1 MKKYIKYASVVLLS
15 SLILISCDDE
25 DVTAPGKYGVAEAP
39 ASGTLKAIAQERG
52 IKIGNTLS
60 YSDMSN
66 QSKLDL
72 LAKEFDNVTFEYE
85 MKHGAIVG
93 DDGSL
98 NWTRA
103 DAMVAW
109 AKNNGLSVYG
119 HALAWHQ
126 NQNAS
131 YLTKIAAPPVTE
143 FFGPNIVQ
151 NPAINDNIDGYA
163 QLNPNSGG
171 GCGMRIAHTD
181 DGRNGTKGL
190 YVDGTCDAITAD
202 DYWRVQIRA
211 MLNSKMVAGGTYR
224 VEFWIKSGA
233 AGTVQLET
241 REASGGNAQYKTF
254 GVTTSWSKVSLDF
267 TAVGSEDAIAFDL
280 NNANHTVYWIDD
292 VSVIQ
297 VLDGPPNIVENPTIN
312 DNIDGYAQLNP
323 NPGGGC
329 GPRISLTED
338 GRGGTSGLY
347 VDGTCDAITADDYWR
362 VQIRAMLNQKMKAGV
377 DYTVEF
383 WIKSGAAGTVQLE
396 TREASGGDAQ
406 YKTFNVTT
414 DWSKITLV
422 FTAKGTEDAIAF
434 DLNNSNHT
442 VYWIDDV
449 SVREFFEA
457 SNDGP
462 SDEDKAK
469 IDNAL
474 QSWITAAVTHF
485 KADVKAWDVVNE
497 VMADGNSG
505 LRTSANT
512 EVNPDA
518 KDFFFW
524 TDFLG
529 RDYGLKAFK
538 YAEAADPSALLF
550 INDYNLESNPAKLD
564 SLIAYVGE
572 LKAKGAKIDGIGT
585 QMHISDP
592 KSYGPIREMFQK
604 LAATGLLVKITEL
617 DIRSSSNGSETLS
630 EVDGDFQAAMYEF
643 VMKSYLEIVPKE
655 QQYGVTI
662 WGLNDGA
669 SWIKPS
675 GIRKFFPLLW
685 DDNFQR
691 KPAYNAVYKS
701 LGK

>member
-1 MKKYIKYASVVLLS
+1 MKKYIKFASTILLS
-15 SLILISCDDE
+15 ALILMSCDDE
-25 DVTAPGKYGVAEAP
+25 DVTAPGKYNVADAP
-39 ASGTLKAIAQERG
+39 ASGTLKALAQERG
-52 IKIGNTLS
+52 LKIGNTLS
-60 YSDMSN
+60 YSNLTD
-66 QSKLDL
+66 QAKLDL
-72 LAKEFDNVTFEYE
+72 IAREFDNVTFEYE
-85 MKHGAIVG
+85 MKHGAIVNDNG
-93 DDGSL
+93 DL

-109 AKNNGLSVYG
+109 AKNNGLAVYG

-126 NQNAS
+126 NQNAT
-131 YLTKIAAPPVTE
+131 YLKKIAAPPVTE

-151 NPAINDNIDGYA
+151 NPTINDNIDGYA
-163 QLNPNSGG
+163 QLNPNPAG
-171 GCGMRIAHTD
+171 GCGPRIALD
-181 DGRNGTKGL
+181 EGRNATNGL

-202 DYWRVQIRA
+202 DYWRVQVRA

-241 REASGGNAQYKTF
+241 REASGGDAQYKTF
-254 GVTTSWSKVSLDF
+254 GVTTAWSKVSLDF
-267 TAVGSEDAIAFDL
+267 TAKGTEDAIAFDL
-280 NNANHTVYWIDD
+280 NNSNHTKYWIDD

-297 VLDGPPNIVENPTIN
+297 VLDGPPNIVQNPTME

-323 NPGGGC
+323 NPAGGC
-329 GPRISLTED
+329 GPRIAHTDD
-338 GRGGTSGLY
+338 GRAGTKGLY
-347 VDGTCDAITADDYWR
+347 IDGTCDAITADDYWR
-362 VQIRAMLNQKMKAGV
+362 VQVRAMLNQKMQANV
-377 DYTVEF
+377 DYIVEF

-396 TREASGGDAQ
+396 TREASGADAQ
-406 YKTFNVTT
+406 YKTFDVTT
-414 DWSKITLV
+414 DWTKITLA

-434 DLNNSNHT
+434 DVNNSNHT
-442 VYWIDDV
+442 RYWIDDV
-449 SVREFFEA
+449 SVKQYVA
-457 SNDGP
+457 PNTDGP

-474 QSWITAAVTHF
+474 QTWITACVNHF
-485 KADVKAWDVVNE
+485 KADVRAWDVLNE
-497 VMADGNSG
+497 AMADGNSG
-505 LRTSANT
+505 LRTSANSSADP
-512 EVNPDA
+512 EA
-518 KDFFFW
+518 KDIFFW

-529 RDYGLKAFK
+529 RDYGFKAFK

-550 INDYNLESNPAKLD
+550 INDYNLESNPAKVD
-564 SLIAYVGE
+564 SLIAYVNE
-572 LKAKGAKIDGIGT
+572 LKARGAKIDGIGT

-617 DIRSSSNGSETLS
+617 DVRASANGKETLD
-630 EVDGDFQAAMYEF
+630 EIDNDFQAAMYEF
-643 VMKSYLEIVPKE
+643 VIKSYLEIVPKE
-655 QQYGVTI
+655 QQYGATI

-675 GIRKFFPLLW
+675 GTRKFFPLLW
-685 DDNFQR
+685 NDEYQR